1 MATHHP
7 PRDVLVFRSARPG
20 ASFET
25 WLFQKLDPSERRS
38 VAAAITTCGPPWR
51 PHVSAPGIA
60 RRHGPGLFE
69 ARVHLRQAPRRL
81 LATQR
86 YVRGRVEALGVFFL
100 WTDAGPII
108 LSAGLEMLDFR
119 GLPKNLGLGAARH
132 KLRELRALEARGY
145 VERRLVPYTF
155 FEIRRQC
162 RVGRLIAWDKER
174 QAGLTA
180 FEDVRE
186 LVRQEA
192 EAEGVQA
199 LVELQ
204 VEEDRRRIGFT
215 LAALRAEREM
225 TQVQVAERAGLRQ
238 PVLSEIESGV
248 ANPTLATLSALAQ
261 ALGGRLDVDG
271 EGVTSLPGAPPAR
284 SRAPRR

>member
-1 MATHHP
+1 MATCHP

-20 ASFET
+20 ASLET
-25 WLFQKLDPSERRS
+25 WLFQKLDPAERRS
-38 VAAAITTCGPPWR
+38 VTAAITVCGPLWR

-60 RRHGPGLFE
+60 RRHGPSLFE

-86 YVRGRVEALGVFFL
+86 YARGRVEALGVFFL

-132 KLRELRALEARGY
+132 RLHEFHELEAEGY

-155 FEIRRQC
+155 FEIRNQC
-162 RVGRLIAWDKER
+162 RVGRLIAWDRER
-174 QAGLTA
+174 RAGLTA
-180 FEDVRE
+180 FTHVRE
-186 LVRQEA
+186 LVLQEA
-192 EAEGVQA
+192 EAEGARA
-199 LVELQ
+199 LRELQ

-215 LAALRAEREM
+215 LATLRLKAGM
-225 TQVQVAERAGLRQ
+225 TQAEASSRAGVRQ
-238 PVLSEIESGV
+238 GLLSEIESGV
-248 ANPTLATLSALAQ
+248 SNPTLATLGAVAR
-261 ALGGRLDVDG
+261 ALGGRVDAG
-271 EGVTSLPGAPPAR
+271 
-284 SRAPRR
+284 